1 MKARYFADDGKE
13 FLTEEECLAYER
25 DITIDDYVKG
35 FQCGE
40 LKDRANRMIEWF
52 ENACDARRMS
62 DDSLEREGRET
73 RYGGAVFCGDYSRGI
88 MYLRDDAV
96 DILIERIRELEE
108 ENARHRD
115 EVQKMMR
122 GEDIAPKS
130 VRGRAGSVRCGTRSR
145 G

>member
-1 MKARYFADDGKE
+1 
-13 FLTEEECLAYER
+13 
-25 DITIDDYVKG
+25 
-35 FQCGE
+35 
-40 LKDRANRMIEWF
+40 MIEWF

-62 DDSLEREGRET
+62 DDSLEREESET
-73 RYGGAVFCGDYSRGI
+73 RYEIGVAGDYRRVVI
-88 MYLRDDAV
+88 FLRDDAV

>member
-13 FLTEEECLAYER
+13 FSAEAECLAYER
-25 DITIDDYVKG
+25 DIIIDKYVKD

-62 DDSLEREGRET
+62 DDSLEREESET
-73 RYGGAVFCGDYSRGI
+73 RYEMGVAGDYRRGVI
-88 MYLRDDAV
+88 FLRDDAV

-122 GEDIAPKS
+122 GEGIAPKS